1 MRTGKSYLE
10 AEVMSSSPEQLVPMV
25 YRALLKNLRRAVD
38 QIEAGDIGGK
48 SESVS
53 KATAIILEL
62 AASLDMSQGDISRQ
76 LSSLYQYFLTEIEA
90 ASRTLDAQRLG
101 PPIEM
106 ISRLEEAWANAAAEV
121 ATESPQS
128 ARTRA
133 VAP

>member
-38 QIEAGDIGGK
+38 QIESGDIAGK

-90 ASRTLDAQRLG
+90 ASRTLDASRFG
-101 PPIEM
+101 PTIEM

-121 ATESPQS
+121 ATAPPQP
-128 ARTRA
+128 ARARA